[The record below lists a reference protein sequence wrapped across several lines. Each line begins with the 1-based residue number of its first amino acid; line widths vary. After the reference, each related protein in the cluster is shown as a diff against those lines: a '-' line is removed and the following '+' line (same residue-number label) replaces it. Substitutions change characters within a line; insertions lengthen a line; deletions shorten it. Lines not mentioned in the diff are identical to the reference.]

1 MESKTK
7 NGNTNGRTTGMD
19 KEKLIFLAVSAAM
32 LLWSVRLLPKRA
44 MPLEPVTIAAASDI
58 HYIAPSLTD
67 NGDGFRYLVENGDG
81 KDMLQCEEITDAFV
95 ASVRAARPSVL
106 LLSGDLTFNGARKS
120 HEALVQKLKIIQ
132 EDGIQVLVLPG
143 NHDLD
148 STIAA
153 SFSGDTYE
161 LVEGISPAEF
171 TDLYASFGYRDAI
184 SRDTA
189 SLSYTAQIS
198 PRLWALLLD
207 VNGVEEPGKL
217 PEETMLWARRQME
230 EARRQ
235 GIRVVGVSHQTLLQ
249 HNSIF
254 TESFV
259 IQDGEDL
266 ETVYQQYNII
276 CNFCGHM
283 HIQHIAD
290 GGAFPEIASSSLL
303 TWPNQYGILTL
314 DGNNAH
320 YYTVPVE
327 PGGQVTEDAY
337 WLLWNTAYRQAG
349 AELTSG
355 ATVASG
361 VDGLCSF
368 YAGVNVRYVAGLGD
382 TIHWDDVAVRE
393 WQERGET
400 LSAYLDSIRADGGRN
415 WTEHRFTFR

>member
-1 MESKTK
+1 
-7 NGNTNGRTTGMD
+7 MD

-32 LLWSVRLLPKRA
+32 LLFAVRLLPKRA
-44 MPLEPVTIAAASDI
+44 LPLEPVTIAVASDL
-58 HYIAPSLTD
+58 HYIAPELTD
-67 NGDGFRYLVENGDG
+67 NGDGFRYLIENGDG
-81 KDMLQCEEITDAFV
+81 KDMLQCEEIVDAFV
-95 ASVRAARPSVL
+95 DSVSTVHPAVL
-106 LLSGDLTFNGARKS
+106 LISGDLTFNGARKS
-120 HEALVQKLKIIQ
+120 HEALLLKLRAIQ
-132 EDGIQVLVLPG
+132 DAGVRVLVLPG
-143 NHDLD
+143 NHDLN

-161 LVEGISPAEF
+161 LVDGISPAEF
-171 TDLYASFGYRDAI
+171 ANLYAPFGYGDAI

-189 SLSYTAQIS
+189 SLSYIAEIT

-207 VNGVEEPGKL
+207 VNAVEEPGIL

-235 GIRVVGVSHQTLLQ
+235 GVRVIGVSHQTLLQ

-254 TESFV
+254 TDGYV
-259 IQDGEDL
+259 IRDGKGL
-266 ETVYQQYNII
+266 ETIYQQYNII

-283 HIQHIAD
+283 HIQHIAE
-290 GGAFPEIASSSLL
+290 GGPFPEIASSSLL
-303 TWPNQYGILTL
+303 TWPNQYGLLSL
-314 DGNNAH
+314 DGNSAH
-320 YYTVPVE
+320 YYTMPVE
-327 PGGQVTEDAY
+327 PAGSVTEDAY

-368 YAGVNVRYVAGLGD
+368 FAGVNVRYVAGLGN

-393 WQERGET
+393 WQERGAV

-415 WTEHRFTFR
+415 WTEHRFVFR